1 MKEGNKNETLD
12 DDEDRP
18 QAGSLIDRTRAGS
31 LIDRT
36 RAGSLIDRTRAGSLI
51 DRPRSGSLM
60 RRSLKAGIFFQRERN
75 KFPKDF
81 VPLHAVFEK
90 VTPR

>member
-36 RAGSLIDRTRAGSLI
+36 GAGSLI